1 MKQVTS
7 KYGRGLLPTYFKIIG
22 IIVIALSFAVMY
34 MLKYVLTPDQKPL
47 AKIISINIGIIG
59 LFLIAW
65 SRDKIEDEMSV
76 HLRFNA
82 MALSFIFGVMFCI
95 MHPIVNLVLGDT
107 DYNLP
112 GHQLVMTM
120 LLFFIITYTIKKNSN
135 K

>member
-1 MKQVTS
+1 MKPVTS

-22 IIVIALSFAVMY
+22 IIVIALSFAAMFI
-34 MLKYVLTPDQKPL
+34 LKPIVGPDQKSL
-47 AKIISINIGIIG
+47 AKAITIDIAILG

-95 MHPIVNLVLGDT
+95 MHPIVNLILGDT
-107 DYNLP
+107 DFNLP
-112 GHQLVMTM
+112 GYQLVMTM
-120 LLFFIITYTIKKNSN
+120 LLFFIFTYTIKKNSN